1 MAYASGVLVGH
12 PCGSAALAQH
22 QGGDMQGDLADLKQ
36 VVTARLRTAIIAT
49 HLMEDPA
56 SYIEAA
62 IDGLLEYIDARDE
75 VLDINEVMGERLRA

>member
-12 PCGSAALAQH
+12 PCGSAAL
-22 QGGDMQGDLADLKQ
+22 GDIEGVVMQGDLADLKQ